1 MTDTEICNDIDTVL
15 LQLKGSPP
23 MLTNE
28 LTFIREIEQRV
39 QRLQKDYTNAHD
51 VKVVQGIVELKS
63 LLNQRIIAL
72 LQAEVD
78 AEEVGHVR

>member
-1 MTDTEICNDIDTVL
+1 MTDNDICNDIDTVL
-15 LQLKGSPP
+15 LQLKGSP
-23 MLTNE
+23 MLVNE

-39 QRLQKDYTNAHD
+39 QRLQKDYTSNNDTAAI
-51 VKVVQGIVELKS
+51 QNIVELKS